1 MSSHGCA
8 FLTPQASISLSS
20 PPENACMSSLYK
32 LLIKGIR
39 SFDPEREETI
49 QFGFPLTLI
58 CGQNGTGKTTII
70 ECLKYACT
78 GDLPPNSK
86 GGAFVHDPALSGRS
100 LVTGQVKLAFRDTLK
115 KLMILTRTV
124 QLTKR
129 KQRNSSTYTNTF
141 KTLEGQLAII
151 PGQGRPKLTVLTKN
165 AELDSQTPL
174 HLGALKAVIDY
185 VIFCHQDELLWPLA
199 EGLVLKKRFDDIFEA
214 SKYTKVL
221 DNFKAI
227 RKEMAT
233 QIKLLEQSVEH
244 LRIDKQRATKVQAK
258 IAEYKE
264 KIEKMDATIAE
275 LAVQIDTKEAEAR
288 SLFDTNQ
295 DFQKI
300 IAENERLVYAHDL
313 VSQRIEEVEAMLEER
328 LDHLSDGDLL
338 EQEQNFSVKLTE
350 KKQEIEKLRQQRN
363 DATADANAHE
373 RETDNLVATDA
384 KLHAQ
389 EIEYKRNHEQLA
401 QLIDTH
407 AELVGHSVVEDP
419 SENVAQFG
427 PKISKFWSTFQ
438 KRHTDDIAL
447 LEQQVKYLERE
458 VSEIENSI
466 TQETK
471 HRDYLSTE
479 HGKKLEK
486 LQLLKTR
493 LSLLDSKSEEL
504 AEKQEE
510 VAKYNILVGE
520 KKQALMKNDYDEK
533 LANLNQQWAEHE
545 LKVDDINRKIGLAT
559 QQAEASTKLDMLRE
573 NQTQLQQQLRLGEK
587 KVESILKGDV
597 ASTELAINAELAR
610 LTHAIEVDEAEAAG
624 IQALLAADTLLKAKT
639 QDKLDTSKRKCL
651 KVLELEEDIVT
662 YETDLAE
669 LEDDYKNVMED
680 LSVAEVTRD
689 FNVKAILIAESKHLC
704 MLCQRLY
711 DTNLP
716 EFKKFVEHLKLTIDK
731 ERINKTAD
739 LAAEIGKEL
748 DQLKAIQASVLEY
761 RQHRATLAAIK
772 PVEPREEQLAS
783 LRKKVSKAK
792 TEVERLQTSK
802 RQVLENLRL
811 SLEITRLDREI
822 DDIVGDTSTTQ
833 YLVKELQAQ
842 QQLATS
848 QMRNL
853 RTEIDSITLA
863 KQSEV
868 RELQKMENK
877 VRDAKVALSQ
887 IETQMA
893 DVTNIE
899 LLVRELD
906 AELKEIDIKREKMDE
921 TLVKLNGSLQ
931 TKKATT
937 TEEILRLKDKRRTLE
952 LEYLVLEQAVTRYN
966 TLAPE
971 VVRYERTAK
980 GDLERS
986 QARIEESKR
995 LRDELRARALALE
1008 NDIKKLETEVVELGP
1023 AQQNIRANLELR
1035 RLQAELNDV
1044 DDKLE
1049 QLNVSEA
1056 QEKLENYSKLSDKLR
1071 QDLAEL
1077 NATHNTTLGEKKQII
1092 NLLDHA
1098 QHELDTEYA
1107 GINEK
1112 YHTEWVNLQT
1122 HLLVLNDI
1130 QVYAALL
1137 DNAIMKYHS
1146 LKMEEINRILR
1157 ELWQQTYKGLDID
1170 TIAIKTDV
1178 HVTAKMRSYNYRV
1191 VMFKKGQELDMR
1203 GRCLAGQKVLTSIL
1217 IRLAL
1222 AECFGVNCG
1231 IIALDEPTTNLDKEN
1246 AVSLAQSLN
1255 RIIGFRK
1262 QQLNFQLIVITHDEH
1277 FLEHINGDGYTDH
1290 FYRIKRDE
1298 DETSKISR
1306 VPISQ
1311 L

>member
-1 MSSHGCA
+1 
-8 FLTPQASISLSS
+8 
-20 PPENACMSSLYK
+20 MSSLYK

-86 GGAFVHDPALSGRS
+86 GGAFVHDPLLSGRS

-115 KLMILTRTV
+115 KLMVLTRTV

-129 KQRNSSTYTNTF
+129 KQRNASTYTNTF

-151 PGQGRPKLTVLTKN
+151 PGGGRPKLTVLTKN

-174 HLGALKAVIDY
+174 HLGALKSVLDY
-185 VIFCHQDELLWPLA
+185 VIFCHQDDLLWPLA

-221 DNFKAI
+221 DSFKSI

-244 LRIDKQRATKVQAK
+244 LRIDKQRATKVKAK

-264 KIEKMDATIAE
+264 KIESMDATIAQ
-275 LAVQIDTKEAEAR
+275 LAIQIEEKEAEAKN
-288 SLFDTNQ
+288 LFNTNQ

-313 VSQRIEEVEAMLEER
+313 VNQRILEVEATIEEK
-328 LDHLSDGDLL
+328 LDLSDSDLL

-350 KKQEIEKLRQQRN
+350 KKKEIEKLRQQRN
-363 DATADANAHE
+363 VAIEEANTHE
-373 RETDNLVATDA
+373 RETDVLVAKDA
-384 KLHAQ
+384 ELHAQ

-401 QLIDTH
+401 QLIDTY
-407 AELVGHSVVEDP
+407 AQLVGHTVVTDP

-427 PKISKFWSTFQ
+427 PRIFKFWTHRQ
-438 KRHTDDIAL
+438 KQHADDVADIEL
-447 LEQQVKYLERE
+447 HVKSLERE

-466 TQETK
+466 NQETK
-471 HRDYLSTE
+471 HRDYLSAE
-479 HGKKLEK
+479 HVKKLDK
-486 LQLLKTR
+486 LQLMKTK

-504 AEKQEE
+504 KEKQEE
-510 VAKYNILVGE
+510 VEKYSIVVTE
-520 KKQALMKNDYDEK
+520 KKQDLMKQDYDEK
-533 LANLNQQWAEHE
+533 LANLNQQWSELE
-545 LKVDDINRKIGLAT
+545 LKVDEVNRKIGHAT

-573 NQTQLQQQLRLGEK
+573 NQSQLQQQLRSGEK
-587 KVESILKGDV
+587 KVESILKGEFA
-597 ASTELAINAELAR
+597 ASELAINSELAR
-610 LTHAIEVDEAEAAG
+610 ITHALESNETEAANL
-624 IQALLAADTLLKAKT
+624 QALLAADARVVTET
-639 QDKLDTSKRKCL
+639 EEKLAASKRECL
-651 KVLELEEDIVT
+651 KVLDLENDIDS
-662 YETDLAE
+662 YETDLGE

-689 FNVKAILIAESKHLC
+689 FNIKAILVAESKHLC

-711 DTNLP
+711 DADLP
-716 EFKKFVEHLKLTIDK
+716 SFKKFVEHLKQTIDK
-731 ERINKTAD
+731 ERIKKTAD
-739 LAAEIGKEL
+739 LAAEIEKEL
-748 DQLKAIQASVLEY
+748 NQLKTVQTSVLAY
-761 RQHRATLAAIK
+761 RQHKATLKAMK
-772 PVEPREEQLAS
+772 PAKLREDKLAVI
-783 LRKKVSKAK
+783 RKEVTKAK
-792 TEVERLQTSK
+792 NELERLQSSK
-802 RQVLENLRL
+802 RQILENTRL
-811 SLEITRLDREI
+811 SLEIDRLEREI

-833 YLVKELQAQ
+833 YLIKELQAQ
-842 QQLATS
+842 QQLATN
-848 QMRNL
+848 QMRKL
-853 RTEIDSITLA
+853 RTEIDTVAAA

-868 RELQKMENK
+868 REIQKLENR

-887 IETQMA
+887 IEAQMA

-899 LLVRELD
+899 LLVRELEV
-906 AELKEIDIKREKMDE
+906 ELDEIDAKREKMEE

-931 TKKATT
+931 TKKATS
-937 TEEILRLKDKRRTLE
+937 TEQISRLNTKRRNLEQEYLSLE
-952 LEYLVLEQAVTRYN
+952 LDVTRYN
-966 TLAPE
+966 ALAPE
-971 VVRYERTAK
+971 IVRFERTVK
-980 GDLERS
+980 DELERS
-986 QARIEESKR
+986 QSLIERSKR
-995 LRDELRARALALE
+995 LRDELRAQALALE
-1008 NDIKKLETEVVELGP
+1008 NEIKDLEAEVVGLGP

-1035 RLQAELNDV
+1035 RLQAELNAIAK
-1044 DDKLE
+1044 KLE
-1049 QLNVSEA
+1049 QLNVAEA
-1056 QEKLENYSKLSDKLR
+1056 QEKLENYSKLSDRLR
-1071 QDLAEL
+1071 QDLSGL
-1077 NATHNTTLGEKKQII
+1077 NATHNTTLGEKKQIV
-1092 NLLDHA
+1092 NLLTHA
-1098 QHELDTEYA
+1098 ENELETEYA
-1107 GINEK
+1107 DINEK
-1112 YHTEWVNLQT
+1112 HHTEWVNLQT

-1146 LKMEEINRILR
+1146 LKMEEINRTLR
-1157 ELWQQTYKGLDID
+1157 ELWQQTYRGLDID

-1178 HVTAKMRSYNYRV
+1178 NVTAKTRSYNYRV
-1191 VMFKKGQELDMR
+1191 VMSKKGLELDMR

-1255 RIIGFRK
+1255 RIISFRK

-1277 FLEHINGDGYTDH
+1277 FLEHINGDGFTDH

-1298 DETSKISR
+1298 DETSVISR